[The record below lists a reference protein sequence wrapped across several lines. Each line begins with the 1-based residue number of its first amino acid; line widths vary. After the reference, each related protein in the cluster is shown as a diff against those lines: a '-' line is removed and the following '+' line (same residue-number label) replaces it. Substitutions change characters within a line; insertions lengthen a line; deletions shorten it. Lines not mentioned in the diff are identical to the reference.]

1 MNPEISINITIR
13 ELLERFP
20 QLLQT
25 FMDMGLKCVGC
36 PTEAFHTLEDVAREY
51 HFGHDQLLELLN
63 RAIGIGRNEVPID
76 PST

>member
-36 PTEAFHTLEDVAREY
+36 PTEAFHTLEDVGREY
-51 HFGHDQLLELLN
+51 HLGLDQLFE
-63 RAIGIGRNEVPID
+63 RIYEAIGDNDLP
-76 PST
+76 

>member
-51 HFGHDQLLELLN
+51 HLGLDQLFERIYEAVGDNDL
-63 RAIGIGRNEVPID
+63 P
-76 PST
+76 